1 MIFIKVKGANSILE
15 KSIGLIG
22 KSKPHPLFITTRF
35 GIHTFGVRFPID
47 VVILNGENKVVT
59 VKQGLKP
66 CRFFFWNI
74 KYDKVLELPFGTIQS
89 KKIKPGICIGI
100 NKL

>member
-22 KSKPHPLFITTRF
+22 KRKPYPLLISTRF
-35 GIHTFGVRFPID
+35 GIHTFGVKFSID
-47 VVILNGENKVVT
+47 VIVLNGENKVVII
-59 VKQGLKP
+59 KQGLKP

-74 KYDKVLELPFGTIQS
+74 KYNKVLELPYGTVKNKNICFGS
-89 KKIKPGICIGI
+89 KISC
-100 NKL
+100 